1 MTPAAF
7 VLCAVA
13 AATAAAP
20 TTLDQALALHQEG
33 RLEQALAAYREVA
46 AATAS
51 SDPASAGTAHNNAC
65 VLLTDR
71 GEFGAALVEC
81 RAAEQ
86 IRRGL
91 GEDRRFARTLNNLA
105 RALQYTG
112 DTAAA
117 ERAFGEALAL
127 DRRLGEAEEAVVVL
141 GNLAALAIGAGRY
154 GPALDRLAE
163 GDAELDAHAAEA
175 WVGEQR
181 RWLAINRAVAYERL
195 GAFREA
201 LAVLESL
208 GEAGAEPLRAAEVAV
223 NRGVLLRNLGDAAA
237 AERAFAAAIV
247 ELERLGDGA
256 ALANAWV
263 NAGLAAQLDLRD
275 PVRAEH
281 AFRRALDLTI
291 AGKDRLG
298 EIQARYYL
306 GRLLVELGRPEA
318 ARPVLSRA
326 RELAEA
332 SQDAEGTW
340 MSLEGLARVEQSA
353 GRRETALALVERG
366 LAAVENVRAGIR
378 PRPLRAGYLGDKRS
392 LFALAV
398 DLAAERAV
406 ASRRREDALAALALV
421 ERAKARELLD
431 ALPGGRAPLA
441 ADELARLAGGKATIL
456 EFYAGEKTLWRWRLG
471 QGQVE
476 LRAIGAATR
485 MLDRVGEA
493 HAALAR
499 GGEPAPAV
507 VEELSQRL
515 LAGLD
520 GLRGSVAIAADARL
534 RYLPFEILRLP
545 DGYLVVER
553 VAVRYLP
560 SASWLAGPVERR
572 SSPRWELAG
581 FASVPVEPAML
592 RGEAGLLAARF
603 ALPAL
608 PAGERELADAARELG
623 GRTRLLLGADANETT
638 WRSVAAEGA
647 HVLHFA
653 THAVVDERLE
663 PGAAL
668 FLAPQAHDDGL
679 LTAMEVA
686 ATPLT
691 ADLVVLSGC
700 RTALGSTADGRALT
714 TLTGAFLAAGAR
726 GVVASL
732 WEVGDA
738 ATATFMEQFYFELG
752 VGRSPA
758 EALRR
763 AKDRLRRTPGWDAP
777 QLWAGFVLVGDPP
790 PVLVRARTWPLLA
803 GLAILALAIAV
814 FLRRRRR

>member
-13 AATAAAP
+13 AAAVAP
-20 TTLDQALALHQEG
+20 PTPLDQALALHQEG
-33 RLEQALAAYREVA
+33 RLEQALAAYRAVA
-46 AATAS
+46 ATTAS

-65 VLLTDR
+65 VILTDR

-81 RAAEQ
+81 RAAEK

-91 GEDRRFARTLNNLA
+91 GEDLRFARTLNNLA

-112 DTAAA
+112 ETAAA

-127 DRRLGEAEEAVVVL
+127 DRRLGIAEEAVVVL

-163 GDAELDAHAAEA
+163 ADAALDAHAAEP

-181 RWLAINRAVAYERL
+181 RWLAVNRAVAYERL

-201 LAVLESL
+201 LAVLDAL
-208 GEAGAEPLRAAEVAV
+208 GTAAEPLRAAEVAV

-237 AERAFAAAIV
+237 AERTFTGAIA
-247 ELERLGDGA
+247 ELERLGEGA
-256 ALANAWV
+256 ALANAWI

-275 PVRAEH
+275 PVRAEN

-298 EIQARYYL
+298 EIQARYDL

-318 ARPVLSRA
+318 ARPVLTRA

-353 GRRETALALVERG
+353 GRRDLALALLEQG
-366 LAAVENVRAGIR
+366 LAAVESVRAGIR
-378 PRPLRAGYLGDKRS
+378 QRPLRAGYLGDKRS

-406 ASRRREDALAALALV
+406 VSRRRDDALAALALV

-431 ALPGGRAPLA
+431 ALGEGRAPLDATGLASLA
-441 ADELARLAGGKATIL
+441 AGKATIL
-456 EFYAGEKTLWRWRLG
+456 EYYAGERTLWRWRLG

-476 LRAIGAATR
+476 LTAIGPAVR
-485 MLDRVGEA
+485 LLEQVGEA

-499 GGEPAPAV
+499 GGEPAPALL
-507 VEELSQRL
+507 EELSQRL

-534 RYLPFEILRLP
+534 RYLPFEMLRLP

-560 SASWLAGPVERR
+560 SASWLARPVEHEAP
-572 SSPRWELAG
+572 PRWELAG
-581 FASVPVEPAML
+581 FAAATVEPAAL

-623 GRTRLLLGADANETT
+623 GRSRLVLGAEANEAG
-638 WRSVAAEGA
+638 WRSVATEGA

-668 FLAPQAHDDGL
+668 FLAPHGGDDGL
-679 LTAMEVA
+679 LTASEIA
-686 ATPLT
+686 STTLT

-700 RTALGSTADGRALT
+700 RTALGSTADGRALS

-738 ATATFMEQFYFELG
+738 ATATFMEQLYFELG
-752 VGRSPA
+752 AGRSPA

-790 PVLVRARTWPLLA
+790 PVVVRARTWPLLA
-803 GLAILALAIAV
+803 GLAIFALAIAA
-814 FLRRRRR
+814 FLWRRRR